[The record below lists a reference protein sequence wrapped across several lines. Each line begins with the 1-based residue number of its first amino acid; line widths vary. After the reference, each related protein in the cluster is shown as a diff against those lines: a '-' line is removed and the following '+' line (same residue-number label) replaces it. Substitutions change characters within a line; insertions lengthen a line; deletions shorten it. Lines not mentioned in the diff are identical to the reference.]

1 MKIFTSKNLISKL
14 IISILA
20 CLILVNFCMAP
31 SVKAE
36 GTSFGGKMMSIMRD
50 FTTAIADVAG
60 SLVQFGMTG
69 KWTDAVDSKGT
80 GVPDGS
86 GSKSDYWITYDK
98 FRYPILQVSPEVIF
112 ANKIQLLDANFI
124 STPGEND
131 YLVEA
136 QDTSPLSSLRNI
148 IAGWYVTL
156 RTIAIVGLLSVLIY
170 VGIRIIISSTAADK
184 AKYKQRLV
192 DWIVAFCLLFFMHYI
207 MAAVCTVVD
216 KVDDMLGENVING
229 LKINPDYG
237 GVKYVPTGENLGTS
251 VGGEAGAWQ
260 EIISGVSSDDVAIE
274 QAKTAISNKGFNVIS
289 ESGEWTFSNSE
300 TVMLLTRIDTY
311 KYTITCDKAEA
322 TLIKKITTT
331 TQLQADMP
339 PSVTNSYELR
349 IEGTEETETTPGAVT
364 NSNGLRVSSDPS
376 KVLYF
381 TNYARL
387 FLNVKDKDE
396 YLPMSTAYLI
406 IYIALITFTAVF
418 TVRYIKRVIYVA
430 FLTLMAPMVAL
441 TYPIDKIK
449 DRKSPGMEY
458 VV

>member
-1 MKIFTSKNLISKL
+1 
-14 IISILA
+14 
-20 CLILVNFCMAP
+20 
-31 SVKAE
+31 
-36 GTSFGGKMMSIMRD
+36 MMSIMRD
-50 FTTAIADVAG
+50 FVTGIADVAG

-69 KWTDAVDSKGT
+69 KWTDAVDSSGT

-112 ANKIQLLDANFI
+112 ANKVQLLDANFI

-229 LKINPDYG
+229 LQINSDYG
-237 GVKYVPTGENLGTS
+237 GVEYTKRTNMGS
-251 VGGEAGAWQ
+251 SIGGAAGAWQ
-260 EIISGVSSDDVAIE
+260 EILSGISSDDTAIE
-274 QAKTAISNKGFNVIS
+274 EAKNALREQGFTPNSESENWTSVGSRVEGLTTIFTYEYTISCEGATAI
-289 ESGEWTFSNSE
+289 
-300 TVMLLTRIDTY
+300 
-311 KYTITCDKAEA
+311 ITKE
-322 TLIKKITTT
+322 
-331 TQLQADMP
+331 
-339 PSVTNSYELR
+339 V
-349 IEGTEETETTPGAVT
+349 
-364 NSNGLRVSSDPS
+364 
-376 KVLYF
+376 F
-381 TNYARL
+381 
-387 FLNVKDKDE
+387 
-396 YLPMSTAYLI
+396 STADLI
-406 IYIALITFTAVF
+406 SRRFPSS
-418 TVRYIKRVIYVA
+418 K
-430 FLTLMAPMVAL
+430 
-441 TYPIDKIK
+441 
-449 DRKSPGMEY
+449 KSI
-458 VV
+458 